1 MRRLLLN
8 EYLWLLVVL
17 CATGCTLAPAPDS
30 PAALPAQVLPAD
42 ARALAYG
49 RTASEVIQ
57 SPELRDKIPALFAA
71 DWMPAA
77 QGRGQV
83 AQGAAAFFEKG
94 GPVRMVGI
102 AGKNYVAVTGCMAS
116 ACPTRRVLLLIGEG
130 ASPLLARLDDGP
142 VPRYYAYGGGGVAP
156 PVNAPTIVDA
166 ALRALQEVGGA
177 YP

>member
-8 EYLWLLVVL
+8 ECLSALVVL
-17 CATGCTLAPAPDS
+17 CATGCTIAPAPDS
-30 PAALPAQVLPAD
+30 SAALPAQVLSAD

-49 RTASEVIQ
+49 RTVSEVIQ
-57 SPELRDKIPALFAA
+57 SPELRDKVPALFGA

-94 GPVRMVGI
+94 GPVRMVSV
-102 AGKNYVAVTGCMAS
+102 AGKDYVAVTGCVAS
-116 ACPTRRVLLLIGEG
+116 ACSTRRVLLLIGEG
-130 ASPLLARLDDGP
+130 ASPLLSRLDDGP
-142 VPRYYAYGGGGVAP
+142 VPRYYAYGGVGVAP
-156 PVNAPTIVDA
+156 PVNAPTIVDGG
-166 ALRALQEVGGA
+166 LRALQGVGGA

>member
-1 MRRLLLN
+1 MRLPLSQCLSA
-8 EYLWLLVVL
+8 LVVL
-17 CATGCTLAPAPDS
+17 GATACITAPAPDS

-156 PVNAPTIVDA
+156 PTNAPTIVDA
-166 ALRALQEVGGA
+166 GLRAL
-177 YP
+177 